1 MLFTEWKELFNLS
14 HDDIS
19 KQQAIIDR
27 KQSLENLLDYTFV
40 DRDDEYLA
48 MFALQTAYAI
58 IVKMIA
64 YKVIS
69 QIRFNKS
76 LINFTD
82 LLEYDSE
89 PLRIQFENLENGDIF
104 RQYGMTNLLE

>member
-1 MLFTEWKELFNLS
+1 
-14 HDDIS
+14 
-19 KQQAIIDR
+19 
-27 KQSLENLLDYTFV
+27 
-40 DRDDEYLA
+40 
-48 MFALQTAYAI
+48 
-58 IVKMIA
+58 MIA

-89 PLRIQFENLENGDIF
+89 PLRIQFENLENGDNF
-104 RQYGMTNLLE
+104 

>member
-1 MLFTEWKELFNLS
+1 
-14 HDDIS
+14 
-19 KQQAIIDR
+19 
-27 KQSLENLLDYTFV
+27 
-40 DRDDEYLA
+40 
-48 MFALQTAYAI
+48 
-58 IVKMIA
+58 MIA

-104 RQYGMTNLLE
+104 RQYGMTNLLEGDFLHGTVLPSNGMKNWRRL